1 MGRNSSNRNVAQIM
15 MDAPPCGCVKLM
27 NGKKKRCKKH
37 RQERRA
43 KKKAKKQKQKMVKDD
58 DSDRK
63 KVVELRHAA
72 DSETDE
78 DKAIDGAITPD
89 KVAVVGPAG
98 VAVLIEIEKV
108 EGAEIGP
115 KKKID
120 KPMKGIL
127 VKGAHETPQFIPE
140 EKIEKGADGQPKWR
154 NYTRGTLV
162 KGAHGESIFYAD
174 KQCQPDTKGNPQNV
188 TVTGV
193 DKTLQSKIGDTG
205 LSTCEVEVNGKR
217 HPVPD
222 TISQRSNRSLSD
234 KHATVG
240 VLVKNQEGVVVLA
253 QTGGQTVGARDNA
266 ECVPTT
272 PNDKVAPGCVIGKVV
287 EEKNTG
293 RQMVVHSSA
302 VPGANQKVVG
312 TVVQGNYCEPV
323 FVKEVWAT
331 TVVTTTSLPA
341 VAKCDT

>member
-1 MGRNSSNRNVAQIM
+1 MERRNVARSTDKNVEQR
-15 MDAPPCGCVKLM
+15 KRL
-27 NGKKKRCKKH
+27 KK
-37 RQERRA
+37 E
-43 KKKAKKQKQKMVKDD
+43 KQKMVKDD

-127 VKGAHETPQFIPE
+127 VKGAHGELAINPLYCLFHETHINPSETPQFIPE

-193 DKTLQSKIGDTG
+193 DKTLQSKIGDTVCPP
-205 LSTCEVEVNGKR
+205 CEVEVNEKGMPVLIQITNAQTVPKARDDAVDVRWITVDSNEPLYASHEELINLLKR
-217 HPVPD
+217 HHG
-222 TISQRSNRSLSD
+222 L
-234 KHATVG
+234 
-240 VLVKNQEGVVVLA
+240 
-253 QTGGQTVGARDNA
+253 
-266 ECVPTT
+266 
-272 PNDKVAPGCVIGKVV
+272 
-287 EEKNTG
+287 
-293 RQMVVHSSA
+293 
-302 VPGANQKVVG
+302 
-312 TVVQGNYCEPV
+312 
-323 FVKEVWAT
+323 
-331 TVVTTTSLPA
+331 
-341 VAKCDT
+341 